1 MSIPASDLVTV
12 TPRVLAGEGE
22 ELAFS
27 GLFLT
32 TNQLMP
38 VDTVMRFYNATAVAE
53 FFGYDSDAYKAA
65 TVYFNGFDN
74 SQTKPSCM
82 LVFRHMNTDAA
93 AFVRGLPSTD
103 EGKMLSNLKSV
114 TNGQLVVNLGP
125 QPLELTGLNF
135 NSCTSLS
142 ACAELVADAIHNEGA
157 TTHNELWTNTRVEYS
172 SLTKAFSVF
181 AGTTG
186 GEIAVSPFE
195 GNVADLMGL
204 SLSTNATTSAGGLKR
219 TYSETMDKVMTY
231 TGNFVTFSTIE
242 EVTNVADAQALA
254 LWSNTNA
261 TNGNQFLYVFYS
273 TDVTLTATTEAAQG
287 SSVGQA
293 RVGEARAVNAGA
305 GTSIVADF
313 AEKNYEGVAAV
324 YGDVRYAA
332 FVMGCAASIAWD
344 QPNSTITF
352 AFKSQTALE
361 ANVTDKQT
369 ASKLKDLR
377 VNFMGDYASRNEQFV
392 LFQEGYMFGQFEWI
406 DTYLNSVWLNNQ
418 LQSTIIN
425 GFKTVLR
432 VPHTE
437 DGYSQIRA
445 WVQTPIQAAARNGI
459 IETGITLSDTQIQ
472 ALTTEAGFD
481 ISDTLSRSGYFFQID
496 AATAQQRNS
505 RESPPC
511 RFWYTCGGAVHKL
524 TLPATAI
531 V

>member
-1 MSIPASDLVTV
+1 MSIPASDLVSI

-27 GLFLT
+27 GLLLT
-32 TNQLMP
+32 SSELMP
-38 VDTVMRFYNATAVAE
+38 VDTVLRFFNAAAVAE

-74 SQTKPSCM
+74 SQTKPSC
-82 LVFRHMNTDAA
+82 LLFFRHIKEDAA
-93 AFVRGLPSTD
+93 AFVRGLPSED

-125 QPLELTGLNF
+125 SPLELTGLNF
-135 NSCTSLS
+135 SSCNSLS
-142 ACAELVADAIHNEGA
+142 ACAGVVQDAIHNEGA
-157 TTHNELWTNTRVEYS
+157 RESNPLWSNAKVEYS

-186 GEIAVSPFE
+186 GEVAVAPFE

-219 TYSETMDKVMTY
+219 SYSETMDQVMTN
-231 TGNFVTFSTIE
+231 TGNFVTFSTVE
-242 EVTNVADAQALA
+242 EVTNLADAQALA
-254 LWSNTNA
+254 SWSNTNA
-261 TNGNQFLYVFYS
+261 TNGNQFLYVYFS
-273 TDVTLTATTEAAQG
+273 TDVTLTASSAAAQS

-293 RVGEARAVNAGA
+293 RVDTARAINAGS
-305 GTSIVADF
+305 GTEIIEDF
-313 AEKNYEGVAAV
+313 TDKNYEGVTAV

-344 QPNSTITF
+344 QPNSTITL

-361 ANVTDKQT
+361 ANVVDKQT
-369 ASKLKDLR
+369 AAKLESLK
-377 VNFMGDYASRNEQFV
+377 VNFMGDYASRSDQLNIFNS
-392 LFQEGYMFGQFEWI
+392 GCMFGQFSWI
-406 DTYLNSVWLNNQ
+406 DAYLNSVWLTNQ
-418 LQSTIIN
+418 LQAAILN
-425 GFKTVLR
+425 GFKNSLR
-432 VPHTE
+432 VPHTDE
-437 DGYSQIRA
+437 GYSQIRA
-445 WVQTPIQAAARNGI
+445 WVQTPIQAASRNGI

-481 ISDTLSRSGYFFQID
+481 ISESLARSGYYFQID
-496 AATAQQRNS
+496 AATAQQRNN

-511 RFWYTCGGAVHKL
+511 RFWYTSGGAVHRL